1 MVDTWGFE
9 PLTPACRAGIFPIK
23 LSAHKIKTADA
34 HHNCGI
40 FGSTL
45 FKLTYLS
52 EAMSISKFTK
62 TAGLA
67 VAVGLTVLATNLN
80 ILFLLLLK
88 LIFNCPLRND
98 LYETFIHLTTL
109 ITPHIH
115 TY

>member
-1 MVDTWGFE
+1 MDQVRIE
-9 PLTPACRAGIFPIK
+9 LTTASLQGRLATLSTCQPIK
-23 LSAHKIKTADA
+23 VKTAAA

-80 ILFLLLLK
+80 ILFSPFSK
-88 LIFNCPLRND
+88 IN
-98 LYETFIHLTTL
+98 LTVL
-109 ITPHIH
+109 
-115 TY
+115 